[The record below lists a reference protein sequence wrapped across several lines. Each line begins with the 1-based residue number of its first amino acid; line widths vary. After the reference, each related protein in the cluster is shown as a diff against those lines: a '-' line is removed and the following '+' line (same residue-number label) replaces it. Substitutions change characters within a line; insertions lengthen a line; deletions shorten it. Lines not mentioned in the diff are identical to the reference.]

1 MHQLTSIKII
11 LHQWLVL
18 VDKYKKLIGVQN
30 YPYKSTDVHLK
41 VKKPG
46 ATLKL
51 HRVPGVSI
59 FYIHSTRA
67 DIILLAANLVKSL
80 SSVGFSCVCEK

>member
-1 MHQLTSIKII
+1 LTNIEKTKS
-11 LHQWLVL
+11 
-18 VDKYKKLIGVQN
+18 VQN

-46 ATLKL
+46 ATL
-51 HRVPGVSI
+51 GVSI
-59 FYIHSTRA
+59 FNIHSTRA
-67 DIILLAANLVKSL
+67 DIIVLAANLVKSL